1 MPDKNK
7 RFYDIGTPNNTMK
20 KACRVASLFVVWN

>member
-7 RFYDIGTPNNTMK
+7 RFYDIGTPNNAMK
-20 KACRVASLFVVWN
+20 KACRVANLLVVWN